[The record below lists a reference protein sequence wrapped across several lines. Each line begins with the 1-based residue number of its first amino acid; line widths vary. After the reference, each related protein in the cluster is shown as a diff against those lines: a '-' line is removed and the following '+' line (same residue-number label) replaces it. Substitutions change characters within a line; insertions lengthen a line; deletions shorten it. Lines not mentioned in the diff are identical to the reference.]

1 MNNNIK
7 WAIDQAHSSINFK
20 IRHLMIAHIR
30 GQFRKF
36 DASIY
41 TNNNDFT
48 TAEIDVWIDASSID
62 TGNSERD
69 QHLKGPDF
77 LDVANYPQI
86 SFVSGTVSKQDD
98 DGKHVMWGDLTIKGV
113 SRAVKMV
120 VEFGGV
126 IESQPGLRK
135 SGFLVDGKINRS
147 DWGIIFNAPLLDGGV
162 MVGEEVRIECEV
174 ELQSD
179 KNKEQTMELEERTK
193 ANHIL

>member
-69 QHLKGPDF
+69 
-77 LDVANYPQI
+77 
-86 SFVSGTVSKQDD
+86 
-98 DGKHVMWGDLTIKGV
+98 
-113 SRAVKMV
+113 
-120 VEFGGV
+120 
-126 IESQPGLRK
+126 
-135 SGFLVDGKINRS
+135 
-147 DWGIIFNAPLLDGGV
+147 
-162 MVGEEVRIECEV
+162 
-174 ELQSD
+174 
-179 KNKEQTMELEERTK
+179 
-193 ANHIL
+193 